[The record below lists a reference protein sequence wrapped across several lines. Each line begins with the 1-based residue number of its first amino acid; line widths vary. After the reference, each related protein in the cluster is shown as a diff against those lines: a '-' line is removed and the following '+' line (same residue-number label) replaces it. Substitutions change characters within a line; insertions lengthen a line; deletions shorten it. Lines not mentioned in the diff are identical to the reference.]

1 MTIIQI
7 PGKDNLVNL
16 KNDPKLYY
24 IVIIGALLAT
34 ISFALTRD
42 PLTLIFLILTT
53 GTIFSILNRAP
64 KDVVIKINDD
74 NIDIGESSLEWLS
87 IDSWAAAN
95 SKEWLEI
102 VIRSTHLTKPY
113 FTFYIPQSHAKTQE
127 FLVLLSERIAYDES
141 AITDNLVHNFLKRLG
156 LR

>member
-24 IVIIGALLAT
+24 IVIVGALLAT

-53 GTIFSILNRAP
+53 GTIFSILNRTP
-64 KDVVIKINDD
+64 IDLVVKLND
-74 NIDIGESSLEWLS
+74 NNLDIGESSLDWVN

-95 SKEWLEI
+95 SNEWLEI

-113 FTFYIPQSHAKTQE
+113 FTFYIPQSHPKTQE

-141 AITDNLVHNFLKRLG
+141 VITNNSVHNILKKLG